1 MNEYIN
7 SESVFEALGEK
18 LCSHCSWNINSIN
31 IDCPVGLDI
40 YDKGCKNHRIFCD
53 VASIVDRAN
62 EEIGEI
68 L

>member
-18 LCSHCSWNINSIN
+18 LCSHCSV
-31 IDCPVGLDI
+31 IDCPVGFDI
-40 YDKGCKNHRIFCD
+40 YDKDCKNHGIFCD

-62 EEIGEI
+62 EEIGGLI
-68 L
+68 YQ